1 MNTIQQKHVQS
12 SHLNEPEVPILFYFI
27 LGIILVFG
35 SGVTANGQDINFNS
49 SVPAEIMVCENQESF
64 TIEFTNTFNAS
75 LEDVEVSLEMPIG
88 IE

>member
-1 MNTIQQKHVQS
+1 MNTIQQKPLQS
-12 SHLNEPEVPILFYFI
+12 PHLSEPEVPILFYII

-35 SGVTANGQDINFNS
+35 SGVTANGQNLSFNS

-64 TIEFTNTFNAS
+64 TIEFTNTSNAS
-75 LEDVEVSLEMPIG
+75 LEDVEVLLEMPFG